1 MDQFVQMM
9 RALGGLI
16 VEGPLQAVL
25 VIALFTALSFLAP
38 PLTSILSYA
47 GAAALALYSLHAG
60 ARLGAIV
67 LLGAM
72 LVTGMLA
79 EMLLHQGMTVVVTS
93 LLLWIS
99 VWLAAVVLRETRL
112 LAMAMLAL
120 SALAMVGI
128 LLTFAWFGDP
138 SQWWLERLQG
148 LINTLATQPEL
159 QIDTELLMGFAEQV
173 APFMTGSLAAG
184 MSFAALTC
192 LVLGRW
198 WQSLIV
204 KPGALRQEFYALRL
218 NKLLSLLAVAIF
230 AVAALNLGVVSA
242 LTLQWSLVVM
252 VPFLFV
258 GLAVVHATLANL
270 KAARIWLIVIYIL
283 MSLLPQVMILV
294 IATGILDPWLDL
306 RRRTEKP
313 QVS

>member
-1 MDQFVQMM
+1 M
-9 RALGGLI
+9 RALAGLI
-16 VEGPLQAVL
+16 VAGPLQAVL